1 MLIQNAN
8 SATPQAATPAGTPVA
23 SSPDIQMV
31 AAPQAAQAPQAAP
44 STAQLQSA
52 VQSSNQAISGKGLE
66 FSVDTSTN
74 QTVVKL
80 MDTQSDTV
88 IGQFPSQQMI
98 DISKSIGLM
107 QEQLQQASLSRTPV
121 QASPG
126 LLIKQ
131 QA

>member
-8 SATPQAATPAGTPVA
+8 SATPQAATPAGIPVA
-23 SSPDIQMV
+23 SSPDIQTV
-31 AAPQAAQAPQAAP
+31 ATPQAAQAPQAAP

>member
-23 SSPDIQMV
+23 SSPDIQMF

>member
-1 MLIQNAN
+1 
-8 SATPQAATPAGTPVA
+8 
-23 SSPDIQMV
+23 
-31 AAPQAAQAPQAAP
+31 
-44 STAQLQSA
+44 LQSA
-52 VQSSNQAISGKGLE
+52 VQSTNQAISGKGLE
-66 FSVDTSTN
+66 FSVDTSTK

>member
-8 SATPQAATPAGTPVA
+8 SATPQAATPAGIPVA

-31 AAPQAAQAPQAAP
+31 AAPQAAQATPAAP
-44 STAQLQSA
+44 SAAQLQSA
-52 VQSSNQAISGKGLE
+52 VQSTNQAISGKGLE
-66 FSVDTSTN
+66 FSVDTSTK

-107 QEQLQQASLSRTPV
+107 QEQLQQASLSRTPI

>member
-8 SATPQAATPAGTPVA
+8 SATPQAATPAGIPVA
-23 SSPDIQMV
+23 SSPDIQTV

>member
-8 SATPQAATPAGTPVA
+8 STTPQAATPAGIPVA
-23 SSPDIQMV
+23 SSPDIQTV

>member
-8 SATPQAATPAGTPVA
+8 SATPQAAAPAGIPVA
-23 SSPDIQMV
+23 SSPDIQTV

-66 FSVDTSTN
+66 FSVDTSTK

>member
-8 SATPQAATPAGTPVA
+8 SATPQAATPAGIPVA
-23 SSPDIQMV
+23 SSPDIQTV

-52 VQSSNQAISGKGLE
+52 VQSSNQAMSGKGLE

-107 QEQLQQASLSRTPV
+107 QEQLQQASLSRIPV

>member
-8 SATPQAATPAGTPVA
+8 SATPQAATPAGIPVA

-44 STAQLQSA
+44 SAAQLQSA

-66 FSVDTSTN
+66 FSVDTSTK

-107 QEQLQQASLSRTPV
+107 QEQLQQASLSKTPV